1 MDIMIFTGMLL
12 LGGLLNFIKEVDIKS
27 ARRIAGIYIF
37 IVVVASLYTWIF
49 HFVGIKDADLL
60 KVIGIFLKIMH
71 IIANAV
77 LGYLA
82 TYVSLNF
89 QQSDDQAENEG
100 FKNVTRLTRW
110 AVSILIANTFILAT
124 VGKSQNM
131 GYMFG
136 FFSQSGYANWF
147 LYFIMAV
154 EPLGALGILFHYK
167 LKTGPLAALGLIM
180 IMLGAI
186 YTHLHNH
193 DPFSDSYTAV
203 IELINLALL
212 LFVYYFEKQ
221 VGKKHSATPIY
232 IV

>member
-12 LGGLLNFIKEVDIKS
+12 LGGLFNFIKEVDIKS
-27 ARRIAGIYIF
+27 ARRISGIYIF
-37 IVVVASLYTWIF
+37 IISVAAIYTWIF

-82 TYVSLNF
+82 TYILLTF
-89 QQSDDQAENEG
+89 QQSDDQDENEG
-100 FKNVTRLTRW
+100 LKHIIRLTRW

-124 VGKSQNM
+124 AGKSQNM
-131 GYMFG
+131 AYMLA
-136 FFSQSGYANWF
+136 FFRQSGYARWF
-147 LYFIMAV
+147 LYFIMSV
-154 EPLGALGILFHYK
+154 EALGALGILFHYK
-167 LKTGPLAALGLIM
+167 LKTGPLAALGLII

-193 DPFSDSYTAV
+193 DPLSDLYDAV
-203 IELINLALL
+203 NQLISLALL
-212 LFVYYFEKQ
+212 LVVYYFERQ
-221 VGKKHSATPIY
+221 VGKKHPATPIY

>member
-1 MDIMIFTGMLL
+1 MIFTGMLL

-37 IVVVASLYTWIF
+37 IVVVASLYSWIF
-49 HFVGIKDADLL
+49 HFVGIKDVDLQ

-82 TYVSLNF
+82 TYILLNF

-100 FKNVTRLTRW
+100 LKNIICLTRW
-110 AVSILIANTFILAT
+110 AASVLIANTFILAT

-131 GYMFG
+131 AYMFG
-136 FFSQSGYANWF
+136 FFRQSGYAIWF
-147 LYFIMAV
+147 LYLIMMA
-154 EPLGALGILFHYK
+154 ESLGALGILFHYK
-167 LKTGPLAALGLIM
+167 LKTGPLAALGLM
-180 IMLGAI
+180 VIMLGAI
-186 YTHLHNH
+186 YTHLHNR
-193 DPFSDSYTAV
+193 DPFSDSYAAV
-203 IELINLALL
+203 IQLINLALL